1 MQLKPAFSIVTLF
14 LLGCTTLPNPSMQAK
29 GYIKKLNLEYVF
41 YFENKY
47 SKENTEK
54 CNTLL
59 LRKEFEKYEGKIVTI
74 LYNSV
79 SFGDNNDISVVYIN
93 KWKGRFF
100 NNVCE
105 SNDIFVVKRIWDK

>member
-59 LRKEFEKYEGKIVTI
+59 LREGFEKYEGKIVTI

-79 SFGDNNDISVVYIN
+79 SFGDNNDVSVVYIN